1 MKDKFKELT
10 EKYPNHSSFIV
21 YGRLIR
27 MTPKEG
33 WNSRKINKWFDVLVD
48 KVDYLKSE
56 KRQILEWLKYGL
68 KYTP

>member
-1 MKDKFKELT
+1 MLEKFKELT

-33 WNSRKINKWFDVLVD
+33 WNRRKIVKWFNSLVD
-48 KVDYLKSE
+48 KEDYLKSE
-56 KRQILEWLKYGL
+56 KVSLLDNLIKAI
-68 KYTP
+68 